1 MLNVQMI
8 IFRWQLG
15 RQRTEWVQA
24 TLQSYLDRQWY
35 EVYSLP
41 WNVLLLFNRPTIL
54 KKKETETNFRCGAQT
69 MSPLRTLQ
77 LSFNN
82 RFQVLVS
89 AMQILD
95 FQSLIMEFLIDHQS
109 SLLSS

>member
-1 MLNVQMI
+1 MKSIL
-8 IFRWQLG
+8 
-15 RQRTEWVQA
+15 
-24 TLQSYLDRQWY
+24 
-35 EVYSLP
+35 SL
-41 WNVLLLFNRPTIL
+41 WNVLLLFNQPTIS
-54 KKKETETNFRCGAQT
+54 KKETETNFRCGAQT

-89 AMQILD
+89 AMQIID